1 MEQPAIMQNSTH
13 PDVPGLDL
21 SEIPGRKNEKI
32 PADKSLVRKL
42 AIQGEEVEEYIGNVW
57 VWAIKIGPY
66 HAIPTCTGFL
76 GNYNPKVCSSMPR
89 SDASSAGG

>member
-1 MEQPAIMQNSTH
+1 MQNSTH

-42 AIQGEEVEEYIGNVW
+42 AIQGEEVEETMALSENMVPPNPL
-57 VWAIKIGPY
+57 VNHLFPY
-66 HAIPTCTGFL
+66 
-76 GNYNPKVCSSMPR
+76 
-89 SDASSAGG
+89 